1 MKRSV
6 CMLLMS
12 AFIAIV
18 ISNAFGAT
26 KGGYEKDLTGVVW
39 IETAGSEVI
48 EYTFTNK
55 KYTSKF
61 PSMSIVFDVVKIDN
75 ANRRIILSINR
86 KYVPMWWEK
95 VDANTI
101 KVTQLDNSLYTA
113 SLAQA
118 LKKTKPVKQSTLKK
132 KK

>member
-6 CMLLMS
+6 CTFLMA
-12 AFIAIV
+12 AFIAII
-18 ISNAFGAT
+18 ISYAFGAA

-55 KYTSKF
+55 KYACKF

-75 ANRRIILSINR
+75 VNHRIILSINR
-86 KYVPMWWEK
+86 KFVPMWWEK
-95 VDANTI
+95 VDTNTI
-101 KVTQLDNSLYTA
+101 KVTQLDNGLYTA